1 MAPAL
6 TKANT
11 ILESIA
17 KRFGSVILRYRDKHE
32 RLSMPFARF
41 DLGPMLAQVWE
52 VSFVQSMQS
61 PRLQLWNE
69 GVFDT
74 FVPVEVHAAP
84 RRQARDTARTAR
96 LRGTF
101 RLYKKR
107 RRCLH
112 MEEHGHGKTWEAVD
126 S

>member
-1 MAPAL
+1 MKGAAL
-6 TKANT
+6 D
-11 ILESIA
+11 
-17 KRFGSVILRYRDKHE
+17 R
-32 RLSMPFARF
+32 
-41 DLGPMLAQVWE
+41 DLGVCCQ
-52 VSFVQSMQS
+52 
-61 PRLQLWNE
+61 
-69 GVFDT
+69 
-74 FVPVEVHAAP
+74 VEVHAAP